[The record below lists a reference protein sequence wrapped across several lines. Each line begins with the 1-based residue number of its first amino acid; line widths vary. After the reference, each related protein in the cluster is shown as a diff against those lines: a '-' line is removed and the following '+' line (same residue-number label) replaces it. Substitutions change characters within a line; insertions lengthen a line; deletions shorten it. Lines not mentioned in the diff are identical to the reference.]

1 MSGIAVG
8 STIFALLMV
17 LLVLRVPIGIAMF
30 TMGAAGY
37 VYLDWRRAGAAVELA
52 EEPGLC
58 AAVQLRPGGDPAV
71 SADGPVRH
79 ARRA

>member
-37 VYLDWRRAGAAVELA
+37 V
-52 EEPGLC
+52 
-58 AAVQLRPGGDPAV
+58 
-71 SADGPVRH
+71 
-79 ARRA
+79 